1 MKLDNSEIQLAS
13 YHGLRVEVSFPQ
25 SSAISNHIS
34 NLDVSDTGKIKKRPF
49 SWLFFLTPIF
59 YFLFLCSKILITQRK
74 LVLLY
79 ALLKDRHFASLHPSH
94 RAVHL
99 RRCLYGEKTSGQSS

>member
-1 MKLDNSEIQLAS
+1 MNIDNSEIQLAPNR
-13 YHGLRVEVSFPQ
+13 GLRVEVSFPQ

-49 SWLFFLTPIF
+49 CWSFFLTPIF

-79 ALLKDRHFASLHPSH
+79 AFLRDRHLASLHPSH
-94 RAVHL
+94 
-99 RRCLYGEKTSGQSS
+99 